1 MAEAGEL
8 TAGHPGADFDV
19 VIVGAGFGGLYA
31 LYELRKQYPSAVVL
45 EAGHGVG
52 GTWYWNRYPGARV
65 DVYSYSYSYSF
76 SPELEQ
82 DWDWK
87 EYFASQAELE
97 AYANHVADRFDLRRD
112 IRLGFRVSSASWD
125 ADRSRWTLCSADG
138 EQVTGKLV
146 IWATGG
152 YTTPATPDI
161 PGLADFTGELY
172 HAPRWPHQPVE
183 FAGKRI
189 GVIGTGATGMQVIT
203 ALAAQPIE
211 HLTVFQ
217 RTAEFVTPAG
227 PLQVSEGYT
236 RNFKASYREYRAA
249 ALESTGG
256 VLYDHQ
262 VQTDISGMSDAEFRA
277 FMRKSF
283 DHPFGYYPLS
293 GVKGLLTSEDA
304 NRRVAEFIRSEIR
317 RRVHDP
323 ETAEKL
329 IPRGY
334 HLGSRRIIGERGYL
348 EVYNRRDVTLVDVKA
363 DPIERLE
370 AAGVRTASAFY
381 ELDMLILAT
390 GFDSGTGALLEIDI
404 AGKNG
409 ARLKDYWASGPVT
422 YLGMA
427 MAGMP
432 NSFMIWG
439 PGSPSIRSQGFVAIE
454 QQVQWLGGLF
464 EHLRAADIAVI
475 ESTPAADEAWTNHAE
490 AMVQASLLAH
500 DNSQY
505 YGSNVK
511 GKPRRYVAYTGGSY
525 VYRILCDDVRD
536 HGYEGFEQTR
546 ADGSAATASPKW
558 SGPRT
563 DGSLPFRLGNSAI

>member
-1 MAEAGEL
+1 MAEAGDL
-8 TAGHPGADFDV
+8 AAGGPGADFDV

-31 LYELRKQYPSAVVL
+31 LYELRKLYPSVVVL
-45 EAGHGVG
+45 EAGDGVG

-82 DWDWK
+82 EWDWK
-87 EYFASQAELE
+87 EYFAAQPELE

-112 IRLGFRVSSASWD
+112 IRLGYRVSSAAWD
-125 ADRSRWTLCSADG
+125 ADNSYWVLRSADG
-138 EQVTGKLV
+138 EQVTGRLV
-146 IWATGG
+146 VWATGG
-152 YTTPATPDI
+152 YTTPAAPDI

-172 HAPRWPHQPVE
+172 HAPRWPHEPVD
-183 FAGKRI
+183 FTGKRI
-189 GVIGTGATGMQVIT
+189 GLIGTGATGMQVIMAVT
-203 ALAAQPIE
+203 DEPIG

-227 PLQVSEGYT
+227 PLQVSEEYK
-236 RNFKASYREYRAA
+236 RNFKAGYREYRTA
-249 ALESTGG
+249 ALRSTGG

-262 VQTDISGMSDAEFRA
+262 VQTDISEMSDEELHA

-293 GVKGLLTSEDA
+293 GIKGLLTSEET
-304 NRRVAEFIRSEIR
+304 NRRVAEFLRSEVR

-348 EVYNRRDVTLVDVKA
+348 EVYNRPDVTLVDVKA
-363 DPIERLE
+363 DPIDEVE
-370 AAGVRTASAFY
+370 PGGVRTASSFY
-381 ELDMLILAT
+381 ELDILILAT
-390 GFDSGTGALLEIDI
+390 GFDSGTGALLGVDI
-404 AGKNG
+404 TGKSG

-427 MAGMP
+427 MAGIP

-439 PGSPSIRSQGFVAIE
+439 PGSPSIRSQGFVAVE
-454 QQVQWLGGLF
+454 QQVEWLSGLF
-464 EHLRAADIAVI
+464 KHLRDDDIEVI
-475 ESTPAADEAWTNHAE
+475 ESTPAADEAWTTHAE
-490 AMVQASLLAH
+490 AMVRASLLAG
-500 DNSQY
+500 DDSQY

-546 ADGSAATASPKW
+546 ADGTTATTSPKW

-563 DGSLPFRLGNSAI
+563 DGSLPFRLGNSAM